1 MLSVENIPS
10 RGSEPRKTN
19 FPVKTGL
26 CKAGKEGETT
36 DLHQGE
42 ASVFW
47 VWLALGIL
55 GGAFFLFVLA
65 LVVLYFYLAIR
76 FMHFLVRVFQ
86 EKPLFI
92 VPRGQPITDAEDVTF
107 PTDDGLHLRGCY
119 LSSKAERR
127 RGVILFGLEFG
138 SNRWACVEYCRF
150 LVENGFDVFAFESR
164 GQGESE
170 TRTGYE
176 PLQWVTDFEVSD
188 VRAALRYLRSRSD
201 ADPKGIGFFGISK
214 GGSAALL
221 AAATE
226 DYVRCFVT
234 DGIFATRTTMVPYM
248 QKWIAIVSDRYWL
261 QKAIPRWFY
270 ALFARRA
277 LWLLG
282 SKSGCRYPHLERA
295 LPRLAPRPLLMIH
308 GGGDTYIKPEMAKD
322 LFARAREP
330 KELWIV
336 EGAKHNQALQAA
348 GDAYRQRVLAFF
360 QKHLDGVPESGPG
373 LLARDHVPGQDH
385 AQGWTAP
392 SRAAVPAPIAK
403 ER

>member
-55 GGAFFLFVLA
+55 GGALLLFVLA
-65 LVVLYFYLAIR
+65 VVVLYFYLAIR

-150 LVENGFDVFAFESR
+150 LVENGFDVFAFE
-164 GQGESE
+164 
-170 TRTGYE
+170 
-176 PLQWVTDFEVSD
+176 
-188 VRAALRYLRSRSD
+188 
-201 ADPKGIGFFGISK
+201 FGISK

-282 SKSGCRYPHLERA
+282 S
-295 LPRLAPRPLLMIH
+295 
-308 GGGDTYIKPEMAKD
+308 
-322 LFARAREP
+322 
-330 KELWIV
+330 
-336 EGAKHNQALQAA
+336 
-348 GDAYRQRVLAFF
+348 
-360 QKHLDGVPESGPG
+360 
-373 LLARDHVPGQDH
+373 
-385 AQGWTAP
+385 
-392 SRAAVPAPIAK
+392 
-403 ER
+403 